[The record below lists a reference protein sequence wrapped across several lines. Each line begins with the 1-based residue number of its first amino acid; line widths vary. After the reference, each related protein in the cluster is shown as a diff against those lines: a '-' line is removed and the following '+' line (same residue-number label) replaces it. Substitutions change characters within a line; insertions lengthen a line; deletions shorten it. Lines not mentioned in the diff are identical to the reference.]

1 MISFTET
8 LDREISIRV
17 RPAMQTTKCER
28 CLAGEEGV
36 YRARTDVID
45 MLVCVACAE
54 EARRLG
60 ITVVKNRVMS
70 G

>member
-8 LDREISIRV
+8 LDREISTRV
-17 RPAMQTTKCER
+17 RAAIQTTKCER
-28 CLAGEEGV
+28 CLSGEEAV
-36 YRARTDVID
+36 YRARTDLID
-45 MLVCVACAE
+45 MLVCAACAE
-54 EARRLG
+54 EARSLG